1 MAFLGI
7 DANQVIHVLLF
18 NCCKECYVILESLLY
33 LMMSVLIEMDQPC
46 EHILAYLVLKQIV
59 EFAFLRIV
67 SSLLNLVVH
76 Q

>member
-1 MAFLGI
+1 
-7 DANQVIHVLLF
+7 
-18 NCCKECYVILESLLY
+18 LESLLY